1 MTDRIPLI
9 VDSGSSQIKEI
20 PAGDNLNLANS
31 NIVGVIGIT
40 ASGNV
45 TVDAMFTDNYYY
57 ANGSPFVSGIALTDI
72 SVATGS
78 PSGNGSLSYDNSTGV
93 LTFAPANVSAT
104 TQSLTW
110 DVANTTLTISNGNSV
125 DLSALQSSNYGNTE
139 VQAYLDAEG
148 YSNVDLDAQT
158 LSLSGN
164 TITISGS
171 NSNVDLTTALGNI
184 AGNYGDANVEA
195 LGESGWTGNIIPS
208 ANEVYDLG
216 SSTNRW
222 KDLWLSGNT
231 IQLGGISITAEGS
244 GNVSFGNTTVKGGP
258 GNSPFA
264 TSVELNTAN
273 TEMQAYVDALE
284 TRIVGGANVSL
295 DSLAEVAN
303 ALANSNTELSTVAF
317 TGTYSD
323 LQSIPTLALSGNTY
337 LTFDSANID
346 LSGVVGQQGIQG
358 NTGADGVSVSSASLS
373 GDNLQLTLSNATVLT
388 AGNVRGPIGPQ
399 GNVGPQG
406 DGNAGVS
413 SATVNGSGNLV
424 ITLNDS
430 TTIDA
435 GNVVGP
441 QGDQGNAGVDG
452 ISITN
457 TALVGGNLTVTYSN
471 TSVVDVGN
479 IQGPQGDAGTNGTD
493 VSSATVNGSGN
504 LIITLSDASTV
515 DAGNVRGAD
524 GADGTNG
531 IDGADGIQLSN
542 LSVTTASNSG
552 NGSLAY
558 DNTSGVFTFTP
569 PDLSAFITSDSDSQT
584 LSLSGNVLSLSDGG
598 NVDFT
603 SAFANITG
611 TDAQTLSISGNVI
624 TISGSEDTVDLTDAL
639 GNVSGGG
646 GGTTYTGG
654 TGITVDNSANTIALA
669 NTSVTAGTYGSSTQ
683 SPRITVD
690 AQGRI
695 TSVTQQA
702 ISGGGGGGGGGT
714 SYEYFKLYYT
724 SAGAIDTAQGTGG
737 ISDKSSNLGN
747 VTVNNAA
754 SNSCEI
760 AVDFGGNY
768 NFPPL
773 GIIAYGFAQSTSEYN
788 IKSMIQ
794 NTVNTTL
801 KLDGSGSP
809 HGSLG
814 SSNVTLSLT
823 RSETGSSSG
832 FGQTSHAWIYF
843 VMGS

>member
-78 PSGNGSLSYDNSTGV
+78 PSGNGSLSYDDSTGV
-93 LTFAPANVSAT
+93 LTFAPSAP
-104 TQSLTW
+104 QALTW
-110 DVANTTLTISNGNSV
+110 DANTTTLSITNGNSV
-125 DLSALQSSNYGNTE
+125 DLSVLQSSNYGNTE
-139 VQAYLDAEG
+139 VQAYLNDQG

-171 NSNVDLTTALGNI
+171 NSNVDLTTALGNV

-195 LGESGWTGNIIPS
+195 LGEAGWTGNIIPTG
-208 ANEVYDLG
+208 NEVYDLG
-216 SSTNRW
+216 SATNRW

-231 IQLGGISITAEGS
+231 IQLGNITITAEGS
-244 GNVSFGNTTVKGGP
+244 GNVSFGNSTVKGGP

-264 TSVELNTAN
+264 TTTELTTAN
-273 TEMQAYVDALE
+273 TEMQAYVDAQVNN
-284 TRIVGGANVSL
+284 IIGGANVNL

-317 TGTYSD
+317 TGTFSD
-323 LQSIPTLALSGNTY
+323 LQSIPSLQLASSNLSFNGT
-337 LTFDSANID
+337 TVD
-346 LSGVVGQQGIQG
+346 LSGVGAVGPQG
-358 NTGADGVSVSSASLS
+358 NAGADGVSVSNVDATS
-373 GDNLQLTLSNATVLT
+373 GNLIVTLSDASTID
-388 AGNVRGPIGPQ
+388 AGNVQGPQGPQ

-406 DGNAGVS
+406 DGNAGIS
-413 SATVNGSGNLV
+413 SATVTAGNLV
-424 ITLNDS
+424 LTLNDS

-435 GNVVGP
+435 GNVEGP
-441 QGDQGNAGVDG
+441 QGATGDAGVG
-452 ISITN
+452 ITSVS
-457 TALVGGNLTVTYSN
+457 LVGGNLQLTYSN
-471 TSVVDVGN
+471 TSTQDVGN
-479 IQGPQGDAGTNGTD
+479 IQGPAGSNGTNGVD
-493 VSSATVNGSGN
+493 GNAGVDGVSVSTATVNGSGN
-504 LIITLSDASTV
+504 LILTLSNASTI
-515 DAGNVRGAD
+515 DAGNVKGAD
-524 GADGTNG
+524 GAAGDV
-531 IDGADGIQLSN
+531 D
-542 LSVTTASNSG
+542 
-552 NGSLAY
+552 
-558 DNTSGVFTFTP
+558 
-569 PDLSAFITSDSDSQT
+569 QT
-584 LSLSGNVLSLSDGG
+584 LSLVGNVITISGSDS
-598 NVDFT
+598 NVDLT
-603 SAFANITG
+603 SALGSVASNYGNTEVQAYLDAQG
-611 TDAQTLSISGNVI
+611 YSNVDLDAQTLSISGNVI
-624 TISGSEDTVDLTDAL
+624 TISGSNDTVDLTSAL
-639 GNVSGGG
+639 ANVSGGG
-646 GGTTYTGG
+646 SGTTYTGG
-654 TGITVDNSANTIALA
+654 TGITVDNSANTISLA

-683 SPRITVD
+683 TPRITVD

-702 ISGGGGGGGGGT
+702 ISGGGGGGGGT

-737 ISDKSSNLGN
+737 ISDKSTNLGN

-760 AVDFGGNY
+760 VVDFGGNY

-773 GIIAYGFAQSTSEYN
+773 GIVAYGFAQSTSEYN

>member
-1 MTDRIPLI
+1 
-9 VDSGSSQIKEI
+9 
-20 PAGDNLNLANS
+20 
-31 NIVGVIGIT
+31 
-40 ASGNV
+40 
-45 TVDAMFTDNYYY
+45 
-57 ANGSPFVSGIALTDI
+57 
-72 SVATGS
+72 
-78 PSGNGSLSYDNSTGV
+78 
-93 LTFAPANVSAT
+93 
-104 TQSLTW
+104 
-110 DVANTTLTISNGNSV
+110 
-125 DLSALQSSNYGNTE
+125 
-139 VQAYLDAEG
+139 
-148 YSNVDLDAQT
+148 
-158 LSLSGN
+158 
-164 TITISGS
+164 
-171 NSNVDLTTALGNI
+171 
-184 AGNYGDANVEA
+184 
-195 LGESGWTGNIIPS
+195 
-208 ANEVYDLG
+208 
-216 SSTNRW
+216 
-222 KDLWLSGNT
+222 
-231 IQLGGISITAEGS
+231 
-244 GNVSFGNTTVKGGP
+244 
-258 GNSPFA
+258 
-264 TSVELNTAN
+264 
-273 TEMQAYVDALE
+273 
-284 TRIVGGANVSL
+284 
-295 DSLAEVAN
+295 LAEVAN

-346 LSGVVGQQGIQG
+346 LSSVVGQ
-358 NTGADGVSVSSASLS
+358 TGAQGLQ
-373 GDNLQLTLSNATVLT
+373 GDTGAT
-388 AGNVRGPIGPQ
+388 GPTGPQGPQ

-646 GGTTYTGG
+646 GGTTYTGS

-702 ISGGGGGGGGGT
+702 ISGGGGGGGGGGGT

>member
-125 DLSALQSSNYGNTE
+125 DLSALQNSNYGNTE

-222 KDLWLSGNT
+222 KDLYLSGST
-231 IQLGGISITAEGS
+231 IDLGGTTISVAGSTLAIDSANLATEAEL
-244 GNVSFGNTTVKGGP
+244 T
-258 GNSPFA
+258 
-264 TSVELNTAN
+264 TAN

-346 LSGVVGQQGIQG
+346 LSSVVGQ
-358 NTGADGVSVSSASLS
+358 TGAQGLQ
-373 GDNLQLTLSNATVLT
+373 GDTGAT
-388 AGNVRGPIGPQ
+388 GPTGPQGPQ

-646 GGTTYTGG
+646 GGTTYTGS

-702 ISGGGGGGGGGT
+702 ISGGGGGGGGGGGT

>member
-231 IQLGGISITAEGS
+231 IQLGGITISAEGS
-244 GNVSFGNTTVKGGP
+244 GNISFGNTTVKGGP

-264 TSVELNTAN
+264 TSIELNTAN

-284 TRIVGGANVSL
+284 SRVVGGANVNL

-346 LSGVVGQQGIQG
+346 LSSVVGQ
-358 NTGADGVSVSSASLS
+358 TGAQGPQ
-373 GDNLQLTLSNATVLT
+373 GDTGAT
-388 AGNVRGPIGPQ
+388 GPTGPQGPQ

-430 TTIDA
+430 TTLDA
-435 GNVVGP
+435 GNVLGADGATGP
-441 QGDQGNAGVDG
+441 QGNAGVDG

-702 ISGGGGGGGGGT
+702 ISGGGGGGGT